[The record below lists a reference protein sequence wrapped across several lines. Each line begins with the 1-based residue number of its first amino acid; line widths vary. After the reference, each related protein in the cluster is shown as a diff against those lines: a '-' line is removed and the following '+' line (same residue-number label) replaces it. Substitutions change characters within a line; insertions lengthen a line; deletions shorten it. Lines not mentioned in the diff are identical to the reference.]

1 MERPSL
7 PEVPLLHG
15 LHSTLSL
22 SGATKISR
30 YLIRAKWDREGG
42 GRVRCGPWA
51 VCYRVTKGG
60 AAGWTLPTNQIY
72 LVFSVTWEP
81 SCDPSRHVGTLST

>member
-22 SGATKISR
+22 SGATEISR
-30 YLIRAKWDREGG
+30 YLIRAKWDMGQGG
-42 GRVRCGPWA
+42 GREEGADLGLCVTVLP
-51 VCYRVTKGG
+51 RVVLLL
-60 AAGWTLPTNQIY
+60 AG
-72 LVFSVTWEP
+72 
-81 SCDPSRHVGTLST
+81 LSPQTRYI